1 MVICFA
7 PSAVLMVLMVPD
19 AAIPGLA
26 NRKVARQDVR
36 VVVRELYL
44 PTMGVTLLKRWRRLR
59 CWLWWPRQASG
70 PRLVLFAANLGPAGS
85 PELDTDFVVLSI

>member
-1 MVICFA
+1 MPLMVICFA

-36 VVVRELYL
+36 VVVGELYL

-59 CWLWWPRQASG
+59 CWLWWPR
-70 PRLVLFAANLGPAGS
+70 RLSYRFPLRWKS
-85 PELDTDFVVLSI
+85 VVQRHCCRCG